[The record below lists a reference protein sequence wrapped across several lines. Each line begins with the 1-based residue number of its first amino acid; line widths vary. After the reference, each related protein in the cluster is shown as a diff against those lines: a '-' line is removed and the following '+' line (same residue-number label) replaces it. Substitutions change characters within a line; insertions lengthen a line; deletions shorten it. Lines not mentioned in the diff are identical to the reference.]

1 MNKTGNGWAI
11 AAALAAAVA
20 STWGWAPQGWWPLVV
35 IAFGLLMHALALSR
49 GPGAAWWLGWAFG
62 TISQLAG
69 HHWMYTAMTT
79 KAGLAPVQAALQF
92 SVLCLYLGLSTGI
105 ATTVWKVL
113 HRHDMSHAGFRGL
126 VLPCISFALLITL
139 AEWTRSASFAG
150 FSSLSIGYAFID
162 TWMRGYMPIGGV
174 WGTSFVVLSATALA
188 CRIPQLASRTQQLL
202 AAFAAL
208 CTVALGA
215 GLTWITWVQTSGSPL
230 SYRLLQP
237 NVAQDLKFDPDHVSR
252 QLDELTH
259 QLESGPADIILTPET
274 AVPLFFTQLPAPL
287 AARWQA
293 WSTSGHSH
301 LFVGIPMLGEAGQ
314 AHNSV
319 LHIAPAPQAMAVH
332 HKIRLMPFGE
342 YTPKGLEWTTRDL
355 DLPLKDLAPGPSEQ
369 PAFQGAKHQDLGV
382 LTCQEDAAPADAR
395 RIAAHAGA
403 ILNLSNL
410 AWFDESAAMAQ
421 RLQMVRVR
429 ALETGRPILRSA
441 NTGITAHIDHKG
453 NMKAMAP
460 PHHQTALAGL
470 VQPMQGQTPYVSLG
484 DMPFIV
490 LALTWLGMTAAVTVR
505 FRFGRHHP
513 KRGEDLGR

>member
-1 MNKTGNGWAI
+1 MNNTGNGWAI

-20 STWGWAPQGWWPLVV
+20 STWGWAPQGWWPLVP

-49 GPGAAWWLGWAFG
+49 NPWAAWWLGWAFG

-69 HHWMYTAMTT
+69 HHWMYTAMVT
-79 KAGLAPVQAALQF
+79 KAGVAPVEAALQF

-105 ATTVWKVL
+105 ATMVWKVL
-113 HRHDMSHAGFRGL
+113 HRHDTPHAGFRGL
-126 VLPCISFALLITL
+126 VAPCISFALLITL
-139 AEWTRSASFAG
+139 AEWTRSVSFAG

-174 WGTSFVVLSATALA
+174 WGTSFVVMLATAFA
-188 CRIPQLASRTQQLL
+188 CRIPQLVSRTQQVL
-202 AAFAAL
+202 AAFAAT
-208 CTVALGA
+208 CTLVLGA
-215 GLTWITWVQTSGSPL
+215 GLTRITWVQTSGAPL

-237 NVAQDLKFDPDHVSR
+237 NVAQDLKFDPGHVSR

-274 AVPLFFTQLPAPL
+274 AVPLFFTQLPVPS

-293 WSTSGHSH
+293 WSTSSNSH
-301 LFVGIPMLGEAGQ
+301 LFIGMPMLSEAGQ

-319 LHIAPAPQAMAVH
+319 LHIGPAPQTMAVH

-342 YTPKGLEWTTRDL
+342 YTPKGLEWTTRNL
-355 DLPLKDLAPGPSEQ
+355 ALPLKDLVAGSPGQ

-382 LTCQEDAAPADAR
+382 LTCQEDAVPADAR
-395 RIAAHAGA
+395 RVADHAGV
-403 ILNLSNL
+403 ILNPSNL

-421 RLQMVRVR
+421 RLQMVRAR

-441 NTGITAHIDHKG
+441 NTGITAHIDHRG
-453 NMKAMAP
+453 DIKATAP
-460 PHHQTALAGL
+460 PNHRTTLAGV
-470 VQPMQGQTPYVSLG
+470 VQAMQGQTPYVLLG
-484 DMPFIV
+484 DMPFIA
-490 LALTWLGMTAAVTVR
+490 LALTWLGITAAVTVR
-505 FRFGRHHP
+505 FRFGLHYP
-513 KRGEDLGR
+513 